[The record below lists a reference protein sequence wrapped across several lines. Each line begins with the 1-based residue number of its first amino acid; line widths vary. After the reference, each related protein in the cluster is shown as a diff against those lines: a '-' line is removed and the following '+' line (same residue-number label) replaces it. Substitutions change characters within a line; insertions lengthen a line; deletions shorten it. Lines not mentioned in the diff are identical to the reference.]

1 MCQVRSQGH
10 REALFTD
17 EGTKAQRG
25 LVFGPREFGWRGPDL
40 GFRHRQTGVSLGASL
55 VAMRVR
61 ACACACVCVLA
72 RTRACVC
79 APTAPRPQRGSSALL
94 PAAPLPGSMF
104 PNSLHKILLMPG
116 FLAADTVRALFPLPH
131 PCQREALGLS
141 SERQTAQ
148 WLPKRAWT
156 SQVSGARRGRR
167 PPRLGHVLSDGDR
180 PSTRHTGTHRCCEA
194 RGGEERGSPVDL
206 LVANLEREAGRT
218 RAEASSRQR
227 GCPPPSARA
236 PKSRHLQQQAPAHGW
251 L

>member
-17 EGTKAQRG
+17 EGTKAPRG

-61 ACACACVCVLA
+61 ACACACLRA
-72 RTRACVC
+72 RARVC
-79 APTAPRPQRGSSALL
+79 APTALRPQRGSSARL
-94 PAAPLPGSMF
+94 PAAPLPGRMF

-116 FLAADTVRALFPLPH
+116 FLAADTVRALFPLPQ

-148 WLPKRAWT
+148 WLPAGLDLTGERSTPGTAPTSAGPRA
-156 SQVSGARRGRR
+156 Q
-167 PPRLGHVLSDGDR
+167 
-180 PSTRHTGTHRCCEA
+180 
-194 RGGEERGSPVDL
+194 
-206 LVANLEREAGRT
+206 
-218 RAEASSRQR
+218 
-227 GCPPPSARA
+227 
-236 PKSRHLQQQAPAHGW
+236 
-251 L
+251 